1 MNHLTPVLPFMVNAE
16 AQNPHTFWHY
26 KNPTANCQVFVTMRL
41 TGNRSYFVVSP
52 ELLSFVNQDAYS
64 LLAKTP
70 ELSKYAQN
78 SAPSLAARLDVL
90 LHGAGVD
97 KV

>member
-1 MNHLTPVLPFMVNAE
+1 MVNAE

-26 KNPTANCQVFVTMRL
+26 KNPTANCQVFVTMCL

-70 ELSKYAQN
+70 ELSKYALN
-78 SAPSLAARLDVL
+78 SAPVTAENRVPPGIISGPRIEKMTILDEN
-90 LHGAGVD
+90 
-97 KV
+97 